1 MTPPSEASQPFK
13 EPIQAFQQITHQ
25 LVTSSG
31 ALWTKAAE
39 QSDSKAGLGIDDR
52 IGLVHSLVDIWV
64 KGNAALLQALLDSQ
78 KGNAKPRPDPE
89 PSQEVTVASVN
100 YERKLTADTPF
111 VRVGQPAKVLPANK
125 ISFKPDVLP
134 AGKTEFTVL
143 VTDYDYLGS
152 NYSGTV
158 KLSPTQT
165 ALGNNPALAPS
176 SEAVIVGL

>member
-13 EPIQAFQQITHQ
+13 EPIQAVQQITHQ

-39 QSDSKAGLGIDDR
+39 QSDSKAGLGIDGR

-89 PSQEVTVASVN
+89 PSQDVIVTAVD
-100 YERKLTADTPF
+100 YERTLTADTQF
-111 VRVGQPAKVLPANK
+111 TRIGQPTKVLPANK
-125 ISFKPDVLP
+125 ISFDRATLK
-134 AGKTEFTVL
+134 AGETTFKVL
-143 VTDYDYLGS
+143 VNDYNFLGS

-158 KLSPTQT
+158 KLSPTAG
-165 ALGNNPALAPS
+165 ALAAKPTLAPS
-176 SEAVIVGL
+176 TEAVVVGL